1 VSDVPP
7 SSSSS
12 ALPESPIQP
21 FRPLPD
27 PTWRERLDEAV
38 ERLREARRPVRLLAG
53 LVGAVCVVVVAL
65 ALLRPA
71 GADPAPE
78 ATLPRAS
85 AAPPSSSVSPSSAPA
100 AAPVVVQA
108 AGAVQHP
115 GLYRLPPGAR
125 VDDLVTAAG
134 GFAPGADPDRLNLA
148 APLVDGQKIYVPRVG
163 EPLPIDVASGGSAGA
178 ASAPAQPLDLNQATL
193 QQLDALPG
201 VGPATA
207 QAILDYRA
215 QHGSFRSVDDLL
227 NVRGIGDAKLEQMR
241 PLVRV

>member
-1 VSDVPP
+1 VSEV
-7 SSSSS
+7 
-12 ALPESPIQP
+12 LSPLEP

-27 PTWRERLDEAV
+27 RTSRERLDETV
-38 ERLREARRPVRLLAG
+38 ERIRAARRVQVAAG
-53 LVGAVCVVVVAL
+53 VGAAVCVAIVAF

-71 GADPAPE
+71 AADPAPE

-85 AAPPSSSVSPSSAPA
+85 TTVVSPPPASSSSGAV
-100 AAPVVVQA
+100 VVVQA

-134 GFAPGADPDRLNLA
+134 GLAADADPDRLNLA
-148 APLVDGQKIYVPRVG
+148 ALLADGQKIYVPRVG
-163 EPLPIDVASGGSAGA
+163 EPVPSDAVAGGSSGD
-178 ASAPAQPLDLNQATL
+178 ASTPTQPLDLNQATL

-201 VGPATA
+201 IGPATA

-215 QHGSFRSVDDLL
+215 QHGRFRSVDDLQ
-227 NVRGIGDAKLEQMR
+227 NVRGIGDAKLEQIR
-241 PLVRV
+241 SLVRV